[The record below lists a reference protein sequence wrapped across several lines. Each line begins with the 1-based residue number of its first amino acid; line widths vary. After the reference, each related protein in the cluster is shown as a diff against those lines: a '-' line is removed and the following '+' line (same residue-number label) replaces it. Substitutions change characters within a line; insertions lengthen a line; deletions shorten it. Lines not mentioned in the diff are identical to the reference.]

1 MEPEVIWLTTS
12 DSTPRV
18 RPKAGS
24 PFWAASTAACWARSA
39 ASRPACRSFC
49 AMVARMPSQEFSVT
63 WVLGTLLR
71 PVTPRLRAEEK
82 PSAPENSEPRKAAI
96 RQAATKM
103 NQCLFRQVFAW
114 LLIFFLSFIAAARGR
129 KTPAL
134 LPFRVV

>member
-1 MEPEVIWLTTS
+1 
-12 DSTPRV
+12 
-18 RPKAGS
+18 
-24 PFWAASTAACWARSA
+24 
-39 ASRPACRSFC
+39 
-49 AMVARMPSQEFSVT
+49 MVARMPSQEFSVT
-63 WVLGTLLR
+63 WVLGTLLW